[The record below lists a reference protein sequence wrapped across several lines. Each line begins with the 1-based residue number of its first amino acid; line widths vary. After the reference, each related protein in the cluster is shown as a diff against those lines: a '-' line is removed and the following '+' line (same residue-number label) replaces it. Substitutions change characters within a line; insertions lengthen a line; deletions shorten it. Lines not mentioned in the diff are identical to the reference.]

1 MTTIR
6 STQQAK
12 PCWIILLLD
21 HEMCAI
27 SAVNS
32 PAVRWLFD
40 GIYLFHDTY
49 CSFIFDPLE
58 KMRRTVGGMALWAVR
73 IIDPVTSYDVWAC
86 KTEWR
91 LEQPETNRLMLLK
104 FALLRR
110 RSI

>member
-12 PCWIILLLD
+12 PCWIIVLLD

-40 GIYLFHDTY
+40 GIYLFHDTQY
-49 CSFIFDPLE
+49 CLLLIHLRDE
-58 KMRRTVGGMALWAVR
+58 KDGWRHGTVGR
-73 IIDPVTSYDVWAC
+73 YDVWAC

-91 LEQPETNRLMLLK
+91 LEQRLTD
-104 FALLRR
+104 
-110 RSI
+110 